1 MITPQHSPG
10 RQRPTLCLEKE
21 RIQATGTGPHLTV
34 GQTQGPAEGALAT
47 DDVHV
52 THEDVGQCQ
61 IPQLGQREREREGS
75 SASASSE
82 KLPSPQ
88 QEHVAF
94 HTCLGLTLSCWAA
107 PPGLLDVH
115 CREPHAPSVCAPTQ
129 GRTLWGPLLDPSV
142 PHKRPDCSCFC
153 PFWCPQLLHGLP
165 LPWAVGLFLEG
176 GSSRTSHR
184 VGTPG
189 PPYTTLSQ
197 EFHEWLMS
205 ASTGESVSWFQWH
218 FFESRLPPVP
228 LSLRIFHRRYFT
240 FLPLKINHKVCL

>member
-1 MITPQHSPG
+1 MKLTVVRGVITPQHSPG

-94 HTCLGLTLSCWAA
+94 HTRLGLTLSCWAA

-184 VGTPG
+184 GGDPRPTLHHPVSRVPRVAYVCQHRRVSELVSMAFFRIPSSPG
-189 PPYTTLSQ
+189 P
-197 EFHEWLMS
+197 
-205 ASTGESVSWFQWH
+205 A
-218 FFESRLPPVP
+218 
-228 LSLRIFHRRYFT
+228 
-240 FLPLKINHKVCL
+240 